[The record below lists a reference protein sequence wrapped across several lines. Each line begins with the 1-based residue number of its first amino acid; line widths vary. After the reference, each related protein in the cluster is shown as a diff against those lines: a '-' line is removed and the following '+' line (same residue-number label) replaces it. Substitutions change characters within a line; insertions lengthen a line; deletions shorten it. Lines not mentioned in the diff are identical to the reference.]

1 MKFQYFLRGLGVGI
15 VLAAIVLCVTYRT
28 DGNGNVDVVEEAKKL
43 GMVFPEG
50 TQAPENKQDSVLT
63 PTAEPIVT
71 AEPVSSPAVSGAG
84 VTGNAAT
91 DSEGGETA
99 KPTAKLAKKEKSSS
113 GKDTIKFTVKSGLL
127 SSSVA
132 REMKKAGI
140 IKDADDF
147 DQYLEESG
155 YSRKIRSGT
164 YSIPSGASY
173 EEIAKIIT
181 RQ

>member
-15 VLAAIVLCVTYRT
+15 VLAAIVLCITYRT
-28 DGNGNVDVVEEAKKL
+28 DGNGSVDVVEEAKKL

-63 PTAEPIVT
+63 PTSEPAATDEPGSSET
-71 AEPVSSPAVSGAG
+71 ASGAG
-84 VTGNAAT
+84 VTGDAGTEPENRET
-91 DSEGGETA
+91 PEPTA
-99 KPTAKLAKKEKSSS
+99 KPAKKEKSSS
-113 GKDTIKFTVKSGLL
+113 GKDTIKFTVRSGLL

-140 IKDADDF
+140 IKDVDDF